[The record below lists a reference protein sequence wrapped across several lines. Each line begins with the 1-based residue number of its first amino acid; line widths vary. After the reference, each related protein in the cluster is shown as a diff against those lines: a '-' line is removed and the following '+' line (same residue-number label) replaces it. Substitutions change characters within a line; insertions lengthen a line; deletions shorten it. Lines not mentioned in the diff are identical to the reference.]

1 MLSLDTA
8 VSFFQIMSV
17 ATAGAVG
24 IYGIWR
30 RIDKRQTESQIQTIR
45 MNDKLDRIENQFG
58 PNGGGIREA
67 VNTMSAKIDK
77 IETRVNHIDTK
88 LANVAGKFDQHI
100 VETDN

>member
-1 MLSLDTA
+1 MFNLDTA
-8 VSFFQIMSV
+8 ASLAQIMSV
-17 ATAGAVG
+17 TIAASLGV
-24 IYGIWR
+24 YGIWR
-30 RIDKRQTESQIQTIR
+30 RIDKRQTESQIATIR
-45 MNDKLDRIENQFG
+45 INDKLDRIENQFG

-77 IETRVNHIDTK
+77 IETRVNTIDTK

>member
-8 VSFFQIMSV
+8 VSFTQVASV
-17 ATAGAVG
+17 AVGATLGV
-24 IYGIWR
+24 YGVWR
-30 RIDKRQTESQIQTIR
+30 RIDKRQTESHIQAIR
-45 MNDKLDRIENQFG
+45 INDKLDRIESQFG

-67 VNTMSAKIDK
+67 VNTMSKKIDN
-77 IETRVNHIDTK
+77 IETRVNTIDTK